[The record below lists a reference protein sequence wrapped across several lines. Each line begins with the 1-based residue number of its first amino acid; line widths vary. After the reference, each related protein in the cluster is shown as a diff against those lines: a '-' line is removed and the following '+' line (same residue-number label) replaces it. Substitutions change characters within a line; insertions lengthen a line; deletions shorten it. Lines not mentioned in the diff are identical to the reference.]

1 MPKIA
6 SGLACFVVASI
17 FSFGAQALPGSP
29 APAQVTSSE
38 IVQVR
43 GFCGLGFHRGPYGNC
58 VPNGVPY
65 GYVAPVVVAPPFM
78 VAPPVVVVPP
88 RVVCPYGYYY
98 YAPYGRCVPT
108 P

>member
-1 MPKIA
+1 MRRNISMSKIA
-6 SGLACFVVASI
+6 SILACGVVASM
-17 FSFGAQALPGSP
+17 FSFDVQAFPGLPAS
-29 APAQVTSSE
+29 AQVAAPEVTR
-38 IVQVR
+38 VR
-43 GFCGLGFHRGPYGNC
+43 DFCGLGFHRGPYGAC

-65 GYVAPVVVAPPFM
+65 GYVAPVVVAPAVM
-78 VAPPVVVVPP
+78 VAP